1 MLVIGLTGG
10 IGSGKSTVAEMFA
23 KYGVPPLDADQ
34 IARELTQ
41 KEQPAFSQIIQ
52 HFKENLLLKN
62 GNLNRTRLRQIIFEN
77 SNERHWLE
85 RLLHPLISDV
95 MEKKIK
101 KFKKPYCIAVIPLL
115 LEVKPLRFID
125 RILVIDTPEPL
136 QVERTMK
143 RDHLEKSFIVTM
155 MKTQVSRATRLAK
168 ADDTIKNEGTIADLV
183 PQVEKLHQFY
193 LSMSS

>member
-23 KYGVPPLDADQ
+23 KYGAPLLDADK

-41 KEQPAFSQIIQ
+41 KEQPAFLAITQ
-52 HFKENLLLKN
+52 HFKKNILLKD
-62 GNLNRTRLRQIIFEN
+62 GSLDRKKLREIIFHDTK
-77 SNERHWLE
+77 ERHWLE
-85 RLLHPLISDV
+85 HLLHPLISDV
-95 MEKKIK
+95 MEKQIK

-136 QVERTMK
+136 QIERTMK